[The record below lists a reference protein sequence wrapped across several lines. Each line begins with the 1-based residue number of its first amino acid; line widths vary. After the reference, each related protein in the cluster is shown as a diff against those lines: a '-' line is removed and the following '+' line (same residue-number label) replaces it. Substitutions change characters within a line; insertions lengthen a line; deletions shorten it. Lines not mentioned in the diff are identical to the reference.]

1 MKLQRVRDL
10 CFSRIT
16 CVPTAVSESSQ
27 RGETAIYHLHL
38 GEIIPLFMH
47 SLFLSVHIFPP
58 SLSSMSAPPPPF
70 THTYR
75 SPWRWKVKGG
85 AELCFM
91 KMQTKRSWRLP
102 IFSPSLPH
110 LSPFP
115 LYFLYIF
122 VATLPYLASS
132 LSPLPLIPLA
142 SVSSSHSQIV
152 KIKIDAVRQLM
163 KSTRGQPWLT
173 QCLPCV
179 MT

>member
-38 GEIIPLFMH
+38 GEIILLFMH
-47 SLFLSVHIFPP
+47 SLFLSVHIYPP
-58 SLSSMSAPPPPF
+58 LSFLYVCPPPF

-110 LSPFP
+110 LSPFHSI
-115 LYFLYIF
+115 FYIS
-122 VATLPYLASS
+122 SS
-132 LSPLPLIPLA
+132 LCLHNFKSPRCRIWHHHWAPFRSSLLCLSLHLIL
-142 SVSSSHSQIV
+142 
-152 KIKIDAVRQLM
+152 RLL
-163 KSTRGQPWLT
+163 R
-173 QCLPCV
+173 
-179 MT
+179 